1 MKAVFYF
8 GGTETKKFFY
18 LRIYFFNAGNNALRK
33 EDEMRFLKLLCVTVA
48 AGALI
53 TTLAWLPD
61 GLCFKGGESY
71 TFFCG
76 DTSKN
81 CKEVTFDNPTVAS
94 LGRLTLND
102 VCGECAFYNEFDL
115 DNYLKSVNGEIVFV
129 EELSDSVNYYC
140 KADLPYSVILYGEEI
155 NLHVS
160 IKDDGVKA
168 ASPIIFGGY

>member
-1 MKAVFYF
+1 
-8 GGTETKKFFY
+8 
-18 LRIYFFNAGNNALRK
+18 
-33 EDEMRFLKLLCVTVA
+33 MRFLKLLCVTVA

-76 DTSKN
+76 DTSKD
-81 CKEVTFDNPTVAS
+81 CKEVTFGNSAAAS
-94 LGRLTLND
+94 LGRLSLSD
-102 VCGECAFYNEFDL
+102 VCGECAFYSEFDL
-115 DNYLKSVNGEIVFV
+115 DDYLKGVNGEIMFV